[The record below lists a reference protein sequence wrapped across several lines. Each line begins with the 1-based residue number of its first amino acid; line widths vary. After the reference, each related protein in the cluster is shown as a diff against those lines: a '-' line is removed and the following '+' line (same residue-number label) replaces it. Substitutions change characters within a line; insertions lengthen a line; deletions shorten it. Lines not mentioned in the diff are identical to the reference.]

1 MKPFRWFKPAAESF
15 VKVPFIGAVSHL
27 TLAVCP
33 FCIAFAVLWAVF
45 RQLPYAWI
53 GQDILVSVPLS
64 VVFEASHCS
73 CDNNWYQTMYLSG
86 HCTDSYGN
94 SNCQSTQPQGNQI
107 AVDSWLSACCWPLP
121 RVFLITGEV
130 SVLFTF
136 WPWSG
141 GFGSSQLCLPVW
153 HLLGVCL
160 QEVVS
165 WECDDCGMYYKR
177 AS

>member
-1 MKPFRWFKPAAESF
+1 MVQTCCRIFCESAIHWSCF
-15 VKVPFIGAVSHL
+15 TSYFGSLPILHC
-27 TLAVCP
+27 VCCSMGCFP
-33 FCIAFAVLWAVF
+33 PTSLCLDWPRYSCECATICSIWC
-45 RQLPYAWI
+45 P
-53 GQDILVSVPLS
+53 
-64 VVFEASHCS
+64 HCS
-73 CDNNWYQTMYLSG
+73 CDNNWFQTMYLSG
-86 HCTDSYGN
+86 HCTDSY
-94 SNCQSTQPQGNQI
+94 SHPNCQSTQPQGNQI